1 MASDVAA
8 GRGSPWWARLIA
20 GGAYAV
26 MFVPLVTVAVYSFL
40 APLEP
45 GGPLTPSLHWYRKL
59 MAEPTLGDAMR
70 RSLVVAAAASG
81 IAAVVG
87 AFGALAIE
95 RGRWPGQK
103 LLAAVTV
110 IPIALPELV
119 QGIAALLWFSAL
131 SMSLGLIS
139 MTLAHATFAMSY
151 VVVTVRA
158 RLRDHDPALEEAA
171 ADLGAAPLQVFLQVT
186 LPLMLPGVVA
196 GAMLAFALS
205 FDDFLISFFT
215 TGAGTDTLPI
225 RLYALIRFG
234 LNKEVYA
241 LSTLLIAVTAVGLLA
256 HHMMLRPRR

>member
-1 MASDVAA
+1 
-8 GRGSPWWARLIA
+8 
-20 GGAYAV
+20 
-26 MFVPLVTVAVYSFL
+26 
-40 APLEP
+40 
-45 GGPLTPSLHWYRKL
+45 
-59 MAEPTLGDAMR
+59 MR